1 MNQNDLKTIHDKNI
15 YNMENNMNYTK
26 LSKIAGVEFKENER
40 ILAENFQYTKDGEV
54 KKSFRYKLFK
64 SQDRMIKFID
74 NHKWGNHFEVLNKDI
89 TKFYYDL
96 DHLNNDNGYTQEELK
111 TLINDFI
118 MKLNLFFNINITKKD
133 LLIYSRREKD
143 TNLIF
148 SVHIIL
154 PKFKVHKR
162 LNERFINLLL
172 NTELFDNSIYGK
184 NRNFCLPFNTKLKDT
199 HENREFIP
207 RNSTTEKAK
216 TQDYLCSITDG
227 TEEARLSE
235 VMNCLDDL
243 VSQVENSFTPEELNT
258 INRLNQPSKDDPNN
272 IKVNQYNIVFEI
284 LENLPTHFF
293 TSNKKLWKQ
302 IINYLYVFD
311 IEIDD
316 LLRISAERSNG
327 LYTHEK
333 NIEWVE
339 KIKKRD
345 IDGGRNWYNFIQRV
359 IIPLNQEYNKKFY
372 FEAKN
377 SWDTKHVREWLSGET
392 DIPLNELS
400 IIFNN
405 KKPTDG
411 TLYLQLNDR
420 YTFYVKAMDL
430 LDITENTT
438 SNYWVDCYYQSNLT
452 TDIKFNSNEEI
463 KTELIKWFEYPD
475 KKLFNINGKWGC
487 GKTHIFIKTII
498 RLAMKMGIKVLLLT
512 ENNCLNASVY
522 YQLQEEFKDTQTSI
536 ETHLDLVGKS
546 GKKFNQSTAITIS
559 SLESIK
565 RTGDNQYGLIILDEF
580 ESILNH
586 YESDTFKYT
595 TPYDSLTIVKEKLLG
610 SNKILTL
617 DADLSEERLKPIY
630 KSLGINEDL
639 KIYYSNNNK
648 WKDYDIEIILK
659 QNEMRNMIQTD
670 ISENKKL
677 TLAFLSKKEAEAQN
691 RVLRDAYPDKNILC
705 IWSGLWEFNG
715 VKLEMDEQDTIKK
728 NIEDFIVDNKID
740 IWIYTP
746 SVKTGLSFNHLTYFD
761 KTYMTC
767 NNKSCVPREAIQML
781 FRTRNLN
788 CKLITIF
795 LPKLSH
801 ISNPPSRERI
811 QSHLIGGVKISIL
824 GEEENIHSNKQLFN
838 NDFYKEVITSNK
850 MELFNRNSNFSHS
863 FLHALII
870 KHQIPVRFIY
880 EEKTTWG
887 QIEETYKDAKKQLKH
902 ERVSTLMDTPLL
914 PIKTHKELQEAR
926 KNYKFN
932 NDEILKLE
940 KRKLFNESGLS
951 GNTYEFK
958 KYGNR
963 IERTYNRGTETTRD
977 IDGTLTTINT
987 DKSHSVEKN
996 SQLIYEILTQNHP
1009 QAQNIYFN
1017 NCIGYNTKEEEA
1029 LNNENIKYIQ
1039 YQVCKRILNKI
1050 LPEFYKD
1057 GKINMNTQQISVLE
1071 FNNRM
1076 KNMEDEIKT
1085 DYPEY
1090 HTITELKDKMD
1101 WSKFKATNQNHKKKF
1116 YQLVNNLLKIY
1127 GMKIITPNNSSRATS
1142 KYTIT
1147 QNTTKIV
1154 DMEYIFI
1161 HKPRNHNGRATP
1173 LIVKDGDELNK
1184 HITITKNG
1192 KITTN
1197 KTKKQKEYCK
1207 SVGILDEKPIQLF
1220 KRCSS
1225 KWAEDGTE
1233 WKKIG
1238 INTILT
1244 SYNSGKDPVVIKTD
1258 KVYTDLEEREIA
1270 SPIKSILN
1278 VAINLHYGKYRV
1290 KDDVNQE
1297 LKTQYYYNIRK
1308 EIQPNHKETGYLL
1321 ESDSDDDDMMIS
1333 QTELDKM
1340 NNGIDSDSDDSSE

>member
-1 MNQNDLKTIHDKNI
+1 MNQNHLKTSHDKNI
-15 YNMENNMNYTK
+15 YNMENMNYTK
-26 LSKIAGVEFKENER
+26 LKTIKDVKFKETDS
-40 ILAENFQYTKDGEV
+40 ILAENFQYTKDGEI

-64 SQDRMIKFID
+64 TQDRMIRYIES
-74 NHKWGNHFEVLNKDI
+74 HKWGNHFEVLNKDI

-96 DHLNNDNGYTQEELK
+96 DHLNNDNGYTKEELK

-118 MKLNLFFNINITKKD
+118 MKLNLFFNININKKD
-133 LLIYSRREKD
+133 LLIYSRREQD

-172 NTELFDNSIYGK
+172 NTELFDNSIYTK
-184 NRNFCLPFNTKLKDT
+184 NRNFCLPYNTKLKDT
-199 HENREFIP
+199 HIGREFVP
-207 RNSTTEKAK
+207 RNKTTENAK
-216 TQDYLCSITDG
+216 TQDYLCNITDG
-227 TEEARLSE
+227 IEEARLSE

-243 VSQVENSFTPEELNT
+243 VSSVENSFTTEELNI
-258 INRLNQPSKDDPNN
+258 INHLNQPSKDDPNN
-272 IKVNQYNIVFEI
+272 IKVNQYNIVFE
-284 LENLPTHFF
+284 LLKNLPNDFF
-293 TSNKKLWKQ
+293 TNNKKLWKQ
-302 IINYLYVFD
+302 VINYLYIFD
-311 IEIDD
+311 IDGIDD
-316 LLRISAERSNG
+316 ILRISAERSNG

-377 SWDTKHVREWLSGET
+377 SWDTKQVREWLSGET

-405 KKPTDG
+405 KQPTDG

-420 YTFYVKAMDL
+420 YTFYIKAMDL
-430 LDITENTT
+430 LDKTENIT
-438 SNYWVDCYYQSNLT
+438 SNYWVDCYYQSNLSSN
-452 TDIKFNSNEEI
+452 IEFNTNQEI
-463 KTELIKWFEYPD
+463 KDDLIEWFDRPN

-487 GKTHIFIKTII
+487 GKTHIFIKTLIG
-498 RLAMKMGIKVLLLT
+498 LAIEQNIKVLLLT
-512 ENNCLNASVY
+512 ENNCLNLSLY
-522 YQLQEEFKDTQTSI
+522 YQFQKDFPNASI
-536 ETHLDLVGKS
+536 ETHSDLVGKS
-546 GKKFNQSTAITIS
+546 GKCFNRDTLITIS

-565 RTGDNQYGLIILDEF
+565 RTGDNQYGLVILDEF

-586 YESDTFKYT
+586 YESDTFKYI
-595 TPYDSLTIVKEKLLG
+595 TPYDSLTIVREKLLG
-610 SNKILTL
+610 SNKILNL
-617 DADLSEERLKPIY
+617 DADLSETRLKPIY
-630 KSLGINEDL
+630 KSLGIDEDV

-648 WKDYDIEIILK
+648 WKDYDIDIILK
-659 QNEMRNMIQTD
+659 QNEMRNMIHED
-670 ISENKKL
+670 IIENNRL
-677 TLAFLSKKEAEAQN
+677 TLAYLSKREAEAQN
-691 RVLRDAYPDKNILC
+691 KVLRDAFPDKNILC

-715 VKLEMDEQDTIKK
+715 VKLDMDEQEKIKK
-728 NIEDFIVDNKID
+728 NIEKFIVNEKID

-746 SVKTGLSFNHLTYFD
+746 SVKTGLSFNHPTHFD

-788 CKLITIF
+788 STTITIF

-850 MELFNRNSNFSHS
+850 MELFNRNANFSHS

-870 KHQIPVRFIY
+870 KHQLQVRFIY
-880 EEKTTWG
+880 EKNQTWG
-887 QIEETYKDAKKQLKH
+887 MIEETYKDAKKQLKH
-902 ERVSTLMDTPLL
+902 ERVSTLMDTDLL

-932 NDEILKLE
+932 NDEILRLE
-940 KRKLFNESGLS
+940 KRRLFNESGIS
-951 GNTYEFK
+951 GNTYTFK
-958 KYGNR
+958 RYGKY
-963 IERTYNRGTETTRD
+963 IERTYNRGTETTKD
-977 IDGTLTTINT
+977 IDGTITTINI
-987 DKSHSVEKN
+987 DKSHSVEKTCH
-996 SQLIYEILTQNHP
+996 LIYELLTQNHP

-1029 LNNENIKYIQ
+1029 INNENIKYIQ
-1039 YQVCKRILNKI
+1039 YSVCKRILSKI
-1050 LPEFYKD
+1050 LPEFYTSD
-1057 GKINMNTQQISVLE
+1057 GRINMNTQQISVLE

-1076 KNMEDEIKT
+1076 KKMEEEIRN

-1090 HTITELKDKMD
+1090 QTITELKDKTD
-1101 WSKFKATNQNHKKKF
+1101 WSKFTATNPNHKKKF
-1116 YQLVNNLLKIY
+1116 YQLVNSLLKVY

-1147 QNTTKIV
+1147 QNLTKIG

-1161 HKPRNHNGRATP
+1161 HKPRNHNGREVP

-1197 KTKKQKEYCK
+1197 KTKKQREYCK
-1207 SVGILDEKPIQLF
+1207 SIGILEEKPIQLW
-1220 KRCSS
+1220 KRCVS
-1225 KWAEDGTE
+1225 KWEIDGNE
-1233 WKKIG
+1233 WKKTG

-1244 SYNSGKDPVVIKTD
+1244 SYNSEKDPIIV
-1258 KVYTDLEEREIA
+1258 KVEKEWEDLEERECVF
-1270 SPIKSILN
+1270 PIKDVLN
-1278 VAINLHYGKYRV
+1278 TAFNLHYGKYRV
-1290 KDDVNQE
+1290 KEDTNQE
-1297 LKTQYYYNIRK
+1297 IKTEYYYNIRK
-1308 EIQPNHKETGYLL
+1308 EIQPKQQSVGYLL
-1321 ESDSDDDDMMIS
+1321 ESDSDDDEYMIP
-1333 QTELDKM
+1333 QPELDKL
-1340 NNGIDSDSDDSSE
+1340 NNGIDSDSDNWSD